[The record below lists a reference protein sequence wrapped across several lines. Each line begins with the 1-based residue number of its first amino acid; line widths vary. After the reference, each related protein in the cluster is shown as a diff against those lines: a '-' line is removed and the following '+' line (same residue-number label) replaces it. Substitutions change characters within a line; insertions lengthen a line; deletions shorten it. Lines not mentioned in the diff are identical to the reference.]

1 MARITETVNI
11 AVNPGTVSERI
22 DSELTRS
29 KTRGRGAKASRLQKW
44 VIGGFIM
51 EEILNG
57 HLAAIIDME
66 QRGQLD
72 GLDRAGRLSVLLGLI
87 GQPVPVPVPV
97 VTSEAV
103 PVPDFTPMGFDD

>member
-44 VIGGFIM
+44 VVGGFIM

-87 GQPVPVPVPV
+87 GQPVPVPV